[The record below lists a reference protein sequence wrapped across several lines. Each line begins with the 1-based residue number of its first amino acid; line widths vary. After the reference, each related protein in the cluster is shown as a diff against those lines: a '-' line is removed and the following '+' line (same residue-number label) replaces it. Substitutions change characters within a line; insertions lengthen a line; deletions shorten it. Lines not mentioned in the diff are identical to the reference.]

1 MTGSNPLT
9 RCGRLLSHK
18 RRRGRCL
25 CKHLFTATRGSG
37 FCSHSIFLLL
47 SFFLCLPLTAELLFS
62 SVCFSLFFLLFSF
75 LRSDTF
81 VSGTL
86 PSPYRTTF
94 IFPLIFSALST
105 NSNHF
110 QTVIFVH
117 FFSLTKLT
125 QANNFNCQHLRPL
138 QLLAGLDLM
147 HHYQHHNAHLF
158 GYNIF
163 CVVSLSAKHSIL

>member
-1 MTGSNPLT
+1 MLGQTLVHSHT
-9 RCGRLLSHK
+9 WKWILLSFNFSSFI
-18 RRRGRCL
+18 
-25 CKHLFTATRGSG
+25 LFFMPSFDHWTT
-37 FCSHSIFLLL
+37 
-47 SFFLCLPLTAELLFS
+47 FFLCLFF
-62 SVCFSLFFLLFSF
+62 VFFFLFLFF

-163 CVVSLSAKHSIL
+163 CVVSPSSSYSILWNFNDWFFFSSHW

>member
-1 MTGSNPLT
+1 MWQITLPQTTT
-9 RCGRLLSHK
+9 RTMLGQTLVHSHTWKWILLS
-18 RRRGRCL
+18 
-25 CKHLFTATRGSG
+25 FNFSS
-37 FCSHSIFLLL
+37 FI
-47 SFFLCLPLTAELLFS
+47 FFLCLPLTTELLFS
-62 SVCFSLFFLLFSF
+62 SVCFSFSFFLFLFF

-163 CVVSLSAKHSIL
+163 CVVSPSAKHSIL

>member
-1 MTGSNPLT
+1 MLVQTLVH
-9 RCGRLLSHK
+9 SHTWK
-18 RRRGRCL
+18 W
-25 CKHLFTATRGSG
+25 
-37 FCSHSIFLLL
+37 ILL
-47 SFFLCLPLTAELLFS
+47 SFNFS
-62 SVCFSLFFLLFSF
+62 SFIFFYAFLWPLNYFFPLFVFRFSSFIIF

-163 CVVSLSAKHSIL
+163 CVVSPSAKHSILWNFNDFFFFTFHW